1 MNYSNNSSEM
11 GYFCEYSS
19 VTENGLNPVDTVS
32 TGYNKITSLSGAL
45 TLTPAD
51 LVSGLIVHDP
61 AGGAINSTLPTAAD
75 LIKAMR
81 SSSGTGFYVSYKNN
95 ADANEVITI
104 VTNTGMTLHGT
115 FTVAQNTTRNLLII
129 QRNDTEVDV
138 YSLGEIAH

>member
-1 MNYSNNSSEM
+1 
-11 GYFCEYSS
+11 
-19 VTENGLNPVDTVS
+19 
-32 TGYNKITSLSGAL
+32 
-45 TLTPAD
+45 
-51 LVSGLIVHDP
+51 
-61 AGGAINSTLPTAAD
+61 
-75 LIKAMR
+75 MR